1 MKLWRSSTTALMSP
15 RFHKFKLLL
24 DENMPARKKFAHLN
38 RLFDV
43 KHLAFDLRK
52 GGLRD
57 AEVYQEAVK
66 LHRLIVTFN
75 GKDFKPMA
83 ANSKETGI
91 IFVSQNLPDEHID
104 TKLVALLTRSS
115 PQ

>member
-1 MKLWRSSTTALMSP
+1 MTIIPGSRSTTSKESLTKSLSLSSTALMSP

-24 DENMPARKKFAHLN
+24 DENMPARRKFALLN

-52 GGLRD
+52 GGFPD
-57 AEVYQEAVK
+57 AQVYQEAVK
-66 LHRLIVTFN
+66 MHRLIITFN

-83 ANSKETGI
+83 ANSKETGV
-91 IFVSQNLPDEHID
+91 IFISQN
-104 TKLVALLTRSS
+104 
-115 PQ
+115 

>member
-1 MKLWRSSTTALMSP
+1 MSP

-24 DENMPARKKFAHLN
+24 DENMPARKKFELLN

-52 GGLRD
+52 GGIRD
-57 AEVYQEAVK
+57 EQVYKEAVK
-66 LHRLIVTFN
+66 MHRLIITFN
-75 GKDFKPMA
+75 GKDFKTLA

-91 IFVSQNLPDEHID
+91 IFVSQIFTLARGQRE
-104 TKLVALLTRSS
+104 TKETA
-115 PQ
+115 